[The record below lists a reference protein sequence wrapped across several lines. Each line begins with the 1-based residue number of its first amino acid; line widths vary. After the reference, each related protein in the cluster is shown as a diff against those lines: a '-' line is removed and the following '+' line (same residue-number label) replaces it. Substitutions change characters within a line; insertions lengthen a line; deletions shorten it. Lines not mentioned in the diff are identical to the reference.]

1 MSADGESEVFAARAL
16 RDANERH
23 IGRRAP
29 LTLGLAARDRVARD
43 ERSVRSRL
51 FRKQAKLPKAFAPRY
66 ASIVTVRDQPT
77 QVAETIA
84 ARMAVYLGPHTA
96 RIAVK
101 TFSQRALG
109 RGPDSLELPDV
120 PELLA
125 ALRPMLRTLV
135 GHSQCEIVLQRIER
149 ELGL

>member
-1 MSADGESEVFAARAL
+1 MSTR
-16 RDANERH
+16 RDYVTEQ
-23 IGRRAP
+23 I
-29 LTLGLAARDRVARD
+29 
-43 ERSVRSRL
+43 
-51 FRKQAKLPKAFAPRY
+51 PKRFAPRY

-77 QVAETIA
+77 QVAEAIA

>member
-1 MSADGESEVFAARAL
+1 VQGGVFPVGKQNYRSPSHRATIL
-16 RDANERH
+16 
-23 IGRRAP
+23 
-29 LTLGLAARDRVARD
+29 
-43 ERSVRSRL
+43 
-51 FRKQAKLPKAFAPRY
+51 
-66 ASIVTVRDQPT
+66 IVTARDQPT

-101 TFSQRALG
+101 TFTQRALG

>member
-1 MSADGESEVFAARAL
+1 MNRP
-16 RDANERH
+16 
-23 IGRRAP
+23 AP
-29 LTLGLAARDRVARD
+29 RKWSK
-43 ERSVRSRL
+43 SVRLRPAGGGGVNCGAGRGL
-51 FRKQAKLPKAFAPRY
+51 LVDKQNYRSPSHRATIL
-66 ASIVTVRDQPT
+66 IVTSRDQPT

-101 TFSQRALG
+101 TFTQRALG

>member
-1 MSADGESEVFAARAL
+1 
-16 RDANERH
+16 
-23 IGRRAP
+23 
-29 LTLGLAARDRVARD
+29 
-43 ERSVRSRL
+43 
-51 FRKQAKLPKAFAPRY
+51 
-66 ASIVTVRDQPT
+66 
-77 QVAETIA
+77 
-84 ARMAVYLGPHTA
+84 
-96 RIAVK
+96 VK

>member
-1 MSADGESEVFAARAL
+1 VGKPALPSDPAHVASVSEQNYRRPSHRATIL
-16 RDANERH
+16 
-23 IGRRAP
+23 
-29 LTLGLAARDRVARD
+29 V
-43 ERSVRSRL
+43 
-51 FRKQAKLPKAFAPRY
+51 
-66 ASIVTVRDQPT
+66 VTVRDQPT

>member
-1 MSADGESEVFAARAL
+1 
-16 RDANERH
+16 
-23 IGRRAP
+23 
-29 LTLGLAARDRVARD
+29 
-43 ERSVRSRL
+43 
-51 FRKQAKLPKAFAPRY
+51 
-66 ASIVTVRDQPT
+66 VTVRDQPS

-96 RIAVK
+96 RVAVK
-101 TFSQRALG
+101 TFSLRALG
-109 RGPDSLELPDV
+109 RGPDSLELAHV